1 MKAHV
6 YEKGMLAVG
15 IGVLV
20 ACGLA
25 LVYASVAL
33 GFHLPGRTAQI
44 VPQDVYRVAPFNQP
58 GVRQT
63 GPDSYEVVMVAQTWA
78 FVPGEVRVPVGAD
91 VTFTATSVDIIHG
104 LNVEGTRLN
113 LMLIP
118 GQVTRNSIRFSRPGV
133 YLIICHEYCG
143 TGHHHM
149 VGRVVVE
156 PATSASSDSSATI
169 AVGSPV
175 Q

>member
-15 IGVLV
+15 LGVLV
-20 ACGLA
+20 ACAAA

-33 GFHLPGRTAQI
+33 GLHLPGRTAQI
-44 VPQDVYRVAPFNQP
+44 VPQDVYRVPPFNQT

-63 GPDSYEVVMVAQTWA
+63 GPNAYEVVMVAQAWA
-78 FVPGEVRVPVGAD
+78 FVPGEVRVPVGSD

-118 GQVTRNSIRFSRPGV
+118 GQVTRNSIRFNRPGE

-143 TGHHHM
+143 IGHHHM
-149 VGRVVVE
+149 FGKVVVE
-156 PATSASSDSSATI
+156 PVASASAGSSAVTTP
-169 AVGSPV
+169 GSLV
-175 Q
+175 R